1 MNGEQARVLKE
12 MQRNPDS
19 PHTANT
25 LRAKL
30 TTMDALAAEGIVTA
44 DLAGFNGDRS
54 SFREGLLWRLTDKG
68 KGVEVDA

>member
-30 TTMDALAAEGIVTA
+30 TTMDALAAQGIVVA
-44 DLAGFNGDRS
+44 DLAGFDGDRS
-54 SFREGLLWRLTDKG
+54 SFREGLFWRLTEKG
-68 KGVEVDA
+68 KGANADT